1 MENQA
6 NSSLMGFSSEVGK
19 PLNVPKSKNLRPD
32 RLPFGMRPFGS

>member
-6 NSSLMGFSSEVGK
+6 SSLMGFSSEVGK

-32 RLPFGMRPFGS
+32 RLPFMMRPFGG